1 MNLDC
6 TARASDSRSMAS
18 LGWPT
23 FADDPASSLILN
35 LPPVDWAAMVE
46 AAKTVEPFESDVWE
60 RPSVTG

>member
-1 MNLDC
+1 
-6 TARASDSRSMAS
+6 MAS